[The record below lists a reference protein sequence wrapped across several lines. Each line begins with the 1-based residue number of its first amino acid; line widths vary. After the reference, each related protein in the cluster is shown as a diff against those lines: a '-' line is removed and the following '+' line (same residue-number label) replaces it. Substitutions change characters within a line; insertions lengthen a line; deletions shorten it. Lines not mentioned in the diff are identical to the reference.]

1 MKMQRI
7 LKQYGMR
14 LAFVALMFVACV
26 LGFIEPSMAM
36 LAGGAFLTVET
47 VAGATL
53 SCTTSVPATYDQPG
67 YTASSMIYTLIGE
80 ITDLPGA
87 PRREYA
93 ESEHAPIAS
102 RQRTRK
108 KASYNLANM
117 VINMGWDDADAG
129 QDLCRTAADDDSVL
143 TFKLVKQSGAARYWT
158 AQVKGLIENMGTID
172 NVVQGQL
179 TLLPQ
184 TNTISDP
191 A

>member
-1 MKMQRI
+1 MKSYMNQNR
-7 LKQYGMR
+7 MR
-14 LAFVALMFVACV
+14 LAFVALLIVASA
-26 LGFIEPSMAM
+26 LGLIEPSMAM
-36 LAGGAFLTVET
+36 IGGAILTVET
-47 VAGATL
+47 VAGSTL
-53 SCTTSVPATYDQPG
+53 SCSVTPPSPNTTAAG
-67 YTASSMIYTLIGE
+67 YSTAIVYTLIGE

-87 PRREYA
+87 PRREYN

-102 RQRTRK
+102 RMRIRK

-117 VINMGWDDADAG
+117 VIQMGWDQSDAG

-143 TFKLVKQSGAARYWT
+143 TFKLVKQGGDIRYFT

-172 NVVQGQL
+172 NIVQGQL

-184 TNTISDP
+184 SNTVSDP